1 MNIFRSGDILLKE
14 VKKPKNLKFVGKKT
28 SFVLAI
34 GETTGHKHLLTAEP
48 TTVFD
53 VFQDEKGNYYLEME
67 NKGMLTHEEHKEITI
82 ERGFYIIG
90 HEQEYNYFENE
101 AVRVQD

>member
-14 VKKPKNLKFVGKKT
+14 VKKPKNLKFVDKKT

-48 TTVFD
+48 QTEFK

-67 NKGMLTHEEHKEITI
+67 NKGVLTHEEHKEITI
-82 ERGFYIIG
+82 ERGFYFIG
-90 HEQEYNYFENE
+90 REQEHTYFENE
-101 AVRVQD
+101 TVRVQD